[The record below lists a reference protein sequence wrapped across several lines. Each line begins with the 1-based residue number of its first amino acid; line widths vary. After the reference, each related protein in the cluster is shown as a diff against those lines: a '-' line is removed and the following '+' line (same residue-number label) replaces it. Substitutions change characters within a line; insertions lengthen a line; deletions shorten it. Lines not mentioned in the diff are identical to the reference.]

1 MGVSW
6 VFLGID
12 IGTSSVKALL
22 VDENE
27 KVVAQASAPLTVDRP
42 KPLFSEQAPEV
53 WWQATVSAI
62 GDLPADSRRAVR
74 AIGLSGQMHGAT
86 LLDKFGLCGLFS
98 HAVAHSDQLRHHL
111 LAVHEVLCATE
122 ADKRGIFHY

>member
-1 MGVSW
+1 MGVCW

-42 KPLFSEQAPEV
+42 QPLFSEQDPEA

-62 GDLPADSRRAVR
+62 GNLPA
-74 AIGLSGQMHGAT
+74 
-86 LLDKFGLCGLFS
+86 
-98 HAVAHSDQLRHHL
+98 
-111 LAVHEVLCATE
+111 
-122 ADKRGIFHY
+122 